1 MKRFSHHYFTYAL
14 SWLLLIAVGVI
25 NATAQSN
32 LKVNL
37 LETEKEV
44 TSQDVL
50 LYSQGKSGT
59 GYLYGTGTY
68 STLPSPYRFEATGE
82 TIEGHHIYRLKQ
94 VYTGLYVKD
103 YQLDIST
110 DETDSSCGSFASGDY
125 IDMTPL
131 ASEALKVTVTIAKED
146 SDDPY
151 AGATSYNG
159 YQDLSYTAF
168 VIRRAELVKGEVQYF
183 GHYIKPF
190 HSIYRDTN
198 AWHIY
203 SIPAGRDMVL
213 AYINY
218 YYGDSNTDPAT
229 VYPIGTTPG
238 SYKASYVNS
247 AHQVW
252 QAAFDALHLDDQFP
266 LTDEQANELCA
277 RIVSTS
283 EALQAKD
290 AYNPIT
296 PGYYFINS
304 TAGRY
309 LYGASQSA
317 NDFVYAGKAGEDIN
331 TSVVTI
337 DNLKYLWRVTDTYV
351 NDRFAIQNVIYGK
364 NLGGESVK
372 ADPAGNSG
380 YGFTLADGATVAIV
394 KGTAKDNDGNVVDNM
409 GFNITNPTRD
419 GGNSQTDYHAKY
431 DNRPLEGWNEK
442 SSINNCFTFTPV
454 ETDEIVIAALLA
466 QDKQNKLNETLNTTL
481 ATALALYNDGIDY
494 RPAEGFTYTNDFSE
508 EGKLVSPGEGDDD
521 AAKEANSHWYSNKK
535 QEGDGTYEALV
546 DNNPDTFFHSNW
558 VEEEFTPSI
567 TKNHYLVATLDAP
580 VSGDIMVKMAKRMRG
595 NDFPLQVAIYGTNE
609 FDKAKADDTQW
620 IFQGLSNIS
629 WSDLVEISGM
639 DGSTYK
645 TIPDGVGA
653 AYMHLDGSYKYIKI
667 AATKTVFNFDSDAAY
682 NADGFHFD
690 RGYFSL
696 SEMNIWPVTG
706 LTTSISPDYREAIKK
721 DPNAYAELS
730 EEISHATAQLA
741 AGKATQ
747 EQIDILTDA
756 INYFKSL
763 LPVPSQI
770 VDAYTEAKAFFD
782 EVDNKGLVGTELGQY
797 SQETADALRSVLKKY
812 ENVYKV
818 YIINIS
824 TAVSEINTAFFA
836 FKASLR
842 LPEAGK
848 YYTIRSASK
857 KVVPASYNWLYGY
870 QGTINNA
877 MVYSA
882 NNNSSVSPSDA
893 DNAIRFTFAHHSSEV
908 TTTDEL
914 YKLSDSI
921 SLRDDASYV
930 WKAEAAQDG
939 KMMLRNLATG
949 MYLTG
954 DNGKIYQSTEA
965 TPILGEGVKA
975 NVFRFNLGKDD
986 NDVTQYMSTKGSTG
1000 TIVSWRYADDEN
1012 SYWQF
1017 NELKENEFTTQSFTI
1032 KGVKQGDFYA
1042 ATFPV
1047 SVNAYGNAT
1056 LYTVLG
1062 VNEAKDKLV
1071 LAEVVGD
1078 VSAGKPV
1085 ILRANVVSNNGG
1097 GTMGSVT
1104 VGCEDL
1110 SSAEYVFEPSA
1121 CDGLIGTIC
1130 EPIEIAESFGHFDN
1144 GRVVTGTY
1152 TVPCNS
1158 AYLAYATVTSAEGEA
1173 SIELSKDFGGILT
1186 GIDSDKVLILPSIV
1200 SVYDVNG
1207 QLVKKNV
1214 KAADAKKDLP
1224 VGVYVINGQK
1234 VYIK

>member
-1 MKRFSHHYFTYAL
+1 M
-14 SWLLLIAVGVI
+14 
-25 NATAQSN
+25 
-32 LKVNL
+32 
-37 LETEKEV
+37 LETEKAV

-50 LYSQGKSGT
+50 LYSQSSYGT
-59 GYLYGTGTY
+59 GYLNGTVFHA
-68 STLPSPYRFEATGE
+68 TLPSPYRFEATGE
-82 TIEGHHIYRLKQ
+82 TIEGHSIYRLKQ

-103 YQLDIST
+103 YELDINHG
-110 DETDSSCGSFASGDY
+110 EEDSSDAQEGTFASGDY

-131 ASEALKVTVTIAKED
+131 AAEALKVTVTIAEED
-146 SDDPY
+146 SYDPY
-151 AGATSYNG
+151 AGAVAG
-159 YQDLSYTAF
+159 QGGQDLSYTAF

-183 GHYIKPF
+183 GHYTKPF
-190 HSIYRDTN
+190 HSIYLDTN

-203 SIPAGRDMVL
+203 SIPRGRDMVL

-238 SYKASYVNS
+238 TYKAAYVNS

-252 QAAFDALHLDDQFP
+252 QAAFDALHLDDHFP

-277 RIVSTS
+277 RIVSTN
-283 EALQAKD
+283 EALQTKD

-309 LYGASQSA
+309 LYGASQST

-337 DNLKYLWRVTDTYV
+337 DNLKYLWRVTDTYA
-351 NDRFAIQNVIYGK
+351 NDHYAIKNVIYGK
-364 NLGGESVK
+364 NLGGKSVK
-372 ADPAGNSG
+372 ANPAGNSG
-380 YGFTLADGATVAIV
+380 YGFTLADDATIAVV
-394 KGTAKDNDGNVVDNM
+394 KGTAKDNDDNVIDNAV
-409 GFNITNPTRD
+409 FNLINPTRD
-419 GGNSQTDYHAKY
+419 GGNSMTDYHAKY

-442 SSINNCFTFTPV
+442 SSINNCFTFTPI
-454 ETDEIVIAALLA
+454 ETDEIVLAALLA

-481 ATALALYNDGIDY
+481 ATALYLYNDGIDY
-494 RPAEGFTYTNDFSE
+494 RPAEGFTYTNDFSA
-508 EGKLVSPGEGDDD
+508 EGKLVSSGEGDD
-521 AAKEANSHWYSNKK
+521 AATKEANSHWYSNKK
-535 QEGDGTYEALV
+535 QEGEGTYEALV
-546 DNNPDTFFHSNW
+546 DNNPDTYFHSNW
-558 VEEEFTPSI
+558 KEGNFTPSI

-595 NDFPLQVAIYGTNE
+595 SDFPLQVAIYGANE
-609 FDKAKADDTQW
+609 FDKAKADATQW
-620 IFQGLSNIS
+620 TFQGLSNIS
-629 WSDLVEISGM
+629 WSDSVAITGV
-639 DGSTYK
+639 DGSTEK
-645 TIPDGVGA
+645 TLPDGVGA

-667 AATKTVFNFDSDAAY
+667 AATKTVYNLNSDEAY
-682 NADGFHFD
+682 NAEGFHFD

-696 SEMNIWPVTG
+696 SEMNIWPITG
-706 LTTSISPDYREAIKK
+706 LTTTLSPDYQKAIKK
-721 DPNAYAELS
+721 NPNAYAELS
-730 EEISHATAQLA
+730 EEISRATAQLA
-741 AGKATQ
+741 AGEATQ
-747 EQIDILTDA
+747 EQIDELNYA
-756 INYFKSL
+756 ISHFKDL
-763 LPVPSQI
+763 LPVPSQVI
-770 VDAYTEAKAFFD
+770 DAYTEAKAFFD
-782 EVDNKGLVGTELGQY
+782 EANSKGLVGTELAQY
-797 SQETADALRSVLKKY
+797 SQETANDLQSVLKKY
-812 ENVYKV
+812 ENVYKA
-818 YIINIS
+818 YITNIS
-824 TAVSEINTAFFA
+824 TAVSEINTAFAA
-836 FKASLR
+836 FKGSLR

-857 KVVPASYNWLYGY
+857 KVVPASYSWLYGY
-870 QGTINNA
+870 QGTIYNA

-882 NNNSSVSPSDA
+882 SNNTSVSPSDA

-908 TTTDEL
+908 TTDDEL

-921 SLRDDASYV
+921 SLKDDASYV

-939 KMMLRNLATG
+939 KMILRNLATG

-965 TPILGEGVKA
+965 TPIIGEGVKA
-975 NVFRFNLGKDD
+975 NVFRFNLGNDD

-1000 TIVSWRYADDEN
+1000 TIVPWRYADDEN

-1017 NELKENEFTTQSFTI
+1017 NELKGNEFTTQRLTI

-1078 VSAGKPV
+1078 VSAGNPF
-1085 ILRANVVSNNGG
+1085 ILRVNVVSNNGG
-1097 GTMGSVT
+1097 GTIGNAT

-1110 SSAEYVFEPSA
+1110 ASAEYVFEANA

-1130 EPIEIAESFGHFDN
+1130 EPIEIAETFGHFAN
-1144 GRVVTGTY
+1144 GKVITGAY

-1158 AYLAYATVTSAEGEA
+1158 AYLAYATVTSVEGDA
-1173 SIELSKDFGGILT
+1173 TVELSKDFGGILT
-1186 GIDSDKVLILPSIV
+1186 GIDSDNVLILPSVI

-1207 QLVKKNV
+1207 KLIKKNV
-1214 KAADAKKDLP
+1214 RAVDAKKNLP